1 MSRKIYS
8 HTSCT
13 LDITTLNKHAA
24 DSQMSVLF
32 MQETNPSRPH
42 GVTSHNTTSLTFTN
56 RTANVMY
63 SSHNT
68 WQIKLIMQQCL
79 PPPHQKKILPQC
91 LHQFVGITSLYGI
104 FLIHQLDASTMPS
117 CNEGINYHQAQLV
130 YIIYR
135 HTCSY
140 TVCISYISSGQ
151 MMRSQHPP
159 QYTPSRRTLQPDDGQ
174 VGQNMS
180 LH

>member
-32 MQETNPSRPH
+32 MQETNPSRPN
-42 GVTSHNTTSLTFTN
+42 GVTSHKTIGLTFTN
-56 RTANVMY
+56 RTANVTY

-79 PPPHQKKILPQC
+79 PPPLPNQILLQC
-91 LHQFVGITSLYGI
+91 LCQFAGITLPYGI
-104 FLIHQLDASTMPS
+104 FLMHQLDASTMPT

-135 HTCSY
+135 HTYSY
-140 TVCISYISSGQ
+140 
-151 MMRSQHPP
+151 RSQRSP
-159 QYTPSRRTLQPDDGQ
+159 QYSVL
-174 VGQNMS
+174 
-180 LH
+180 

>member
-1 MSRKIYS
+1 MTRKIYS

-13 LDITTLNKHAA
+13 LDTTTLNKHAA

-32 MQETNPSRPH
+32 MQETNSSRPH
-42 GVTSHNTTSLTFTN
+42 SVTFHNTTSLTFTN
-56 RTANVMY
+56 RTANVTH

-79 PPPHQKKILPQC
+79 PPPQILPQC
-91 LHQFVGITSLYGI
+91 LHQFAGITSPYGI

-130 YIIYR
+130 YIIYW

-140 TVCISYISSGQ
+140 TVHISYISSGQ
-151 MMRSQHPP
+151 MTRSQHPP
-159 QYTPSRRTLQPDDGQ
+159 QYT
-174 VGQNMS
+174 
-180 LH
+180 